1 MFNVGFD
8 DKSLTEITNKLKAL
22 DNKALTQ
29 ETRKALRKG
38 ANAFKR
44 EIVKNAKSL
53 DNSRTTNAIWRNVAI
68 RSKKQT
74 KKSSIG
80 VYVGILGGA
89 REGKNK
95 GIGKGGD
102 TWYWRLL
109 EFGTVNMKARPF
121 FRPAIDNPATQQKA
135 LDDTLKF
142 LQKKYLNAK

>member
-8 DKSLTEITNKLKAL
+8 DKSLTNLTKKLKQL
-22 DNKALTQ
+22 NDKALTK
-29 ETRKALRKG
+29 ETTKALRKG

-44 EIVKNAKSL
+44 EIVKNAKQL
-53 DNSRTTNAIWRNVAI
+53 DNSKTQNAIWRNVAI

-102 TWYWRLL
+102 TWYWRFL
-109 EFGTVNMKARPF
+109 EFGTSKMPARPF
-121 FRPAIDNPATQQKA
+121 FRTAIDNPATQQKA
-135 LDDTLKF
+135 LQETLKF
-142 LQKKYLNAK
+142 LEKNYLNVK